1 MSEAPPTGIVEHIH
15 VTPERGMA
23 MRPLAEARLVA
34 GRGIIGDRYHL
45 GTGTYSKKHGSDREL
60 TLIAAE
66 VIDEIAAE
74 HGIELSPGE
83 HRRNITV
90 RGLQLNPLV
99 GRRIRIGEAVVTVVR
114 LNEPCRYLER
124 ITGKPLY
131 LPLMNRSGLNCRILV
146 NGTVRLGD
154 PVIPL

>member
-1 MSEAPPTGIVEHIH
+1 
-15 VTPERGMA
+15 

-45 GTGTYSKKHGSDREL
+45 GTGTYSKKHGRDREL